1 MRNQSKSL
9 ELYAK
14 IIALM
19 SEYESEDGSL
29 DVLCSVLVLQ
39 LYKADLTSVELDAK
53 ISAIIG
59 SVKLLQRQNDKS
71 NNPDSSN
78 VTLFSKNN

>member
-71 NNPDSSN
+71 NNPDSGN